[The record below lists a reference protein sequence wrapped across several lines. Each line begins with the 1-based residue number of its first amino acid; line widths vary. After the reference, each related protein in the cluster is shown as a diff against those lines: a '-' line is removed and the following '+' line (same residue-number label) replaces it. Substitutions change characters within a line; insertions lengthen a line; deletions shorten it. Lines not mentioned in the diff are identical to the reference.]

1 MKKIFLILILFL
13 VGCGGNNK
21 EKVSNNVVNSKILII
36 PAYFYDLNKWDKIA
50 KIEAKEVVIVNPS
63 NGPGSEIDDNYVNFI
78 DELNSYKKIP
88 IGYVYTKWANR
99 DIDEVKQDIDA
110 WLDFYPKIKGFFFDE
125 VNTSKEAFDY
135 YKDLSNYVK
144 SKGDYKIVLNP
155 GTNID
160 ESYFSIADFIVVFEG
175 DFKNF
180 NNQLCKNLSDKKGAI
195 FYNVSKETFLRNYQK
210 IDCKYLYFT
219 DVKYPYYQ
227 DLPSFFDE
235 EVKVF
240 NK

>member
-13 VGCGGNNK
+13 VGCGGNNQK
-21 EKVSNNVVNSKILII
+21 NKIDNKTLII

-50 KIEAKEVVIVNPS
+50 KSEAKEVVIVNPS
-63 NGPGSEIDDNYVNFI
+63 SGPGNNIDNNYVNFI
-78 DELNSYKKIP
+78 DLLNSYNKIP

-99 DIDEVKQDIDA
+99 DTNEVKQDIDT

-125 VNTSKEAFDY
+125 VNTSKGAFNY
-135 YKDLSNYVK
+135 YKDLADYVK

-155 GTNID
+155 GTSID
-160 ESYFSIADFIVVFEG
+160 KSYFSIADFIVVFEG
-175 DFKNF
+175 DFKDF
-180 NNQLCKNLSDKKGAI
+180 NNQICKNFSDKKGVI
-195 FYNVSKETFLRNYQK
+195 FYNVDKNTFLRNYQK

-227 DLPSFFDE
+227 DLPSFFGH
-235 EVKVF
+235 
-240 NK
+240 